1 MDVLDWTKW
10 ISINRDITEEYLS
23 IILWPS
29 IYVSLA
35 ACCVKMKTIHCTQ
48 DVTIP
53 SDCKVSIKSRLI
65 TVVGPRGTIKRNM
78 KHLQLDIRMINKET
92 IRVEKWFSNRKELA
106 AVNTVC
112 SHIQNMFTGVQRV
125 SYPLQAL
132 DCRAK
137 HLFKQ

>member
-1 MDVLDWTKW
+1 
-10 ISINRDITEEYLS
+10 
-23 IILWPS
+23 
-29 IYVSLA
+29 
-35 ACCVKMKTIHCTQ
+35 MKTIHCTQ

-125 SYPLQAL
+125 SPPLQAL
-132 DCRAK
+132 DCRGCAVI
-137 HLFKQ
+137 